1 MIWRQ
6 HCAKLLSVDVMIA
19 WGKEEDKQP
28 FDALCRTD
36 SLRKGMPAWI
46 TGKERV
52 RAASVGAEKVGKKRC
67 LSLKEMKDIAIMGNK
82 DQDCYRLGD

>member
-6 HCAKLLSVDVMIA
+6 HCAKLLSLDVMIA
-19 WGKEEDKQP
+19 WEKEEDKQP

-36 SLRKGMPAWI
+36 SLQKGMPAWI
-46 TGKERV
+46 TGESV
-52 RAASVGAEKVGKKRC
+52 RAASVSAEKVGKKSC
-67 LSLKEMKDIAIMGNK
+67 LSLKEMRDIAIMGNK